1 MTYLQLVNK
10 VLVRLRENE
19 VSTVGEN
26 NYSKLIGE
34 YVNDAKRDVQNAWD
48 WTGLRNTLTVDTQAN
63 VFNYVLTDA
72 DNTIKILDVTNDSQN
87 CFLRYQ
93 TSRWFD
99 EAFLDFPSVPKGTT
113 QFYSFNGI
121 NGVDL
126 YPIPDAEYT
135 LRFNVVLRTKDFTAD
150 TDVLTVPSTPVIQL
164 ATAMAARERGE
175 TGGASAAE
183 LFAIADSTLADAI
196 AMDAALH
203 PEETIWYS

>member
-150 TDVLTVPSTPVIQL
+150 ADVLNIPSTPVIQL

-183 LFAIADSTLADAI
+183 LMAIADSTLADAI

>member
-19 VSTVGEN
+19 VSTVSEN

>member
-26 NYSKLIGE
+26 SYSKLIGE
-34 YVNDAKRDVQNAWD
+34 YVNDAKRSVENAWD

-72 DNTIKILDVTNDSQN
+72 DNTIKILDATNDTQN
-87 CFLRYQ
+87 CFLQYKA
-93 TSRWFD
+93 SKWFD
-99 EAFLDFPSVPKGTT
+99 NAFLDFSSVPKGTT
-113 QFYSFNGI
+113 QFYSINGI

-135 LRFNVVLRTKDFTAD
+135 LRFNVVLRTTDFTND
-150 TDVLTVPSTPVIQL
+150 TDQLNVPYNPVIRL
-164 ATAMAARERGE
+164 ATALAARERGE
-175 TGGASAAE
+175 TGGTSAAE
-183 LFAIADSTLADAI
+183 LFALADASISDAI

>member
-26 NYSKLIGE
+26 SYSKLIGE
-34 YVNDAKRDVQNAWD
+34 YVNDAKRTVENAWD

-63 VFNYVLTDA
+63 VFNYVLTGA
-72 DNTIKILDVTNDSQN
+72 DNTIKILDATNDTQN
-87 CFLRYQ
+87 CFLQYNPSQ
-93 TSRWFD
+93 WFD
-99 EAFLDFPSVPKGTT
+99 NSFLDFPSVPKGTT
-113 QFYSFNGI
+113 QFYSINGI

-126 YPIPDAEYT
+126 YPIPDAAYT
-135 LRFNVVLRTKDFTAD
+135 LRFNVVLRTKDFTND
-150 TDVLTVPSTPVIQL
+150 TDPLNVPYNPVIRL
-164 ATAMAARERGE
+164 ATALGARERGE
-175 TGGASAAE
+175 TGGTSAAE
-183 LFAIADSTLADAI
+183 LFALADASLADAI

>member
-19 VSTVGEN
+19 VSTVSEN
-26 NYSKLIGE
+26 SYSKLIGE

-175 TGGASAAE
+175 TGGTSAAE

>member
-19 VSTVGEN
+19 VSTVSEN

-113 QFYSFNGI
+113 QFYSFNGV

>member
-26 NYSKLIGE
+26 SYSKLIGE
-34 YVNDAKRDVQNAWD
+34 YVNDAKRSVENAWD

-63 VFNYVLTDA
+63 VFNYVLTDT
-72 DNTIKILDVTNDSQN
+72 DNTIKILDVTNDSN
-87 CFLRYQ
+87 NFFLQYRASQ
-93 TSRWFD
+93 WFD
-99 EAFLDFPSVPKGTT
+99 NAFLDFASVPKGTS
-113 QFYSFNGI
+113 QYYSINGI

-126 YPIPDAEYT
+126 YPIPDKAYT
-135 LRFNVVLRTKDFTAD
+135 LRFNVVLRTTDFTND
-150 TDVLTVPSTPVIQL
+150 TDPLNIPFTPVVRL
-164 ATAMAARERGE
+164 ATALAARERGE
-175 TGGASAAE
+175 TVGTSAAE
-183 LFAIADSTLADAI
+183 LFALADASMADAI

>member
-19 VSTVGEN
+19 VATVSEN

>member
-19 VSTVGEN
+19 VSTVSEN

-126 YPIPDAEYT
+126 YPIPDAAYT

>member
-19 VSTVGEN
+19 VSTVSEN
-26 NYSKLIGE
+26 SYSKLIGE

>member
-175 TGGASAAE
+175 TGGTSAAE

>member
-19 VSTVGEN
+19 VTTVGEN
-26 NYSKLIGE
+26 SYSKLIGE
-34 YVNDAKRDVQNAWD
+34 YVNDAKRSVENAWD

-72 DNTIKILDVTNDSQN
+72 DNTIKILDVTNDSN
-87 CFLRYQ
+87 NFFLQYRASQ
-93 TSRWFD
+93 WFD
-99 EAFLDFPSVPKGTT
+99 NAFLDFASVPKGTS
-113 QFYSFNGI
+113 QYYSINGI

-126 YPIPDAEYT
+126 YPIPDKAYT
-135 LRFNVVLRTKDFTAD
+135 LRFNVVLRTTDFTND
-150 TDVLTVPSTPVIQL
+150 TDPLNIPFTPVVRL
-164 ATAMAARERGE
+164 ATALAARERGE
-175 TGGASAAE
+175 TGGTSAAE
-183 LFAIADSTLADAI
+183 LFALADASMADAI

>member
-26 NYSKLIGE
+26 SYSKLIGE
-34 YVNDAKRDVQNAWD
+34 YVNDAKRTVENAWD

-63 VFNYVLTDA
+63 VFNYVLTGA
-72 DNTIKILDVTNDSQN
+72 DNTIKILDATNDTQN
-87 CFLRYQ
+87 CFLQYKASQ
-93 TSRWFD
+93 WFD
-99 EAFLDFPSVPKGTT
+99 NAFLDFTSVPKGTT
-113 QFYSFNGI
+113 QFYSINGI

-135 LRFNVVLRTKDFTAD
+135 LRFNVVLRTTDFTND
-150 TDVLTVPSTPVIQL
+150 TDPLNVPYNPVIRL
-164 ATAMAARERGE
+164 ATALAARERGE
-175 TGGASAAE
+175 TGGTSAAE
-183 LFAIADSTLADAI
+183 LFALADASMADAI

>member
-19 VSTVGEN
+19 VSTVSEN

-34 YVNDAKRDVQNAWD
+34 YVNDAKRDVQNTWD

>member
-19 VSTVGEN
+19 VSTVSEN
-26 NYSKLIGE
+26 NYSKLISE

>member
-183 LFAIADSTLADAI
+183 LMAIADSTLADAI

>member
-19 VSTVGEN
+19 VATVSEN

-63 VFNYVLTDA
+63 VFNYVLTDS

-150 TDVLTVPSTPVIQL
+150 ADVLNIPSTPVIQL

-183 LFAIADSTLADAI
+183 LMAIADSTLADAI